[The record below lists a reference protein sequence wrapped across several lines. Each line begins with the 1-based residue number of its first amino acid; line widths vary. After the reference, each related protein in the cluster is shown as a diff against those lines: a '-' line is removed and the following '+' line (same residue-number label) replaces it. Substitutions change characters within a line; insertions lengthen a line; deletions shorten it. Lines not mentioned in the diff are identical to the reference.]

1 MKILFVSTFFDPD
14 NVGGAE
20 RALRNLA
27 RGLRDRGHAITI
39 LCTASDGPLREQPRE
54 GMNIL
59 RFGIANRYWPD
70 ASNPQPMMRRLLWH
84 AADIY
89 NQAARRVITEVIERA
104 RPDVVCTQNL
114 AGLSISTWDAART
127 LNVPVVHV
135 LNDLYLLAPSH
146 MSYERP
152 LLKPM
157 SRLFRLPHR
166 SASTKIAAVV
176 ALSRS
181 VLEEHLRVGYF
192 AGVQTALIPT
202 TSPLPDPGPTPRH
215 PPSEPLRIGFL
226 ARLVPAK
233 GIELLLEAFA
243 EAPALD
249 AILLV
254 GGVGP
259 PDYVARLQR
268 RYAGARTRFLG
279 FVDLAGFF
287 RNLDV
292 CIVPSIRHD
301 SLPTV
306 VIEASANRVPVIGAR
321 IGGIPELIR
330 QGENG
335 FVFELRTR
343 KQMRKALE
351 YACAHRDQLA
361 AMRASTRTAIAPLLD
376 HPRQLAKYEAVFETA
391 KTRSN
396 KFAID
401 DGGSVLLS

>member
-1 MKILFVSTFFDPD
+1 
-14 NVGGAE
+14 
-20 RALRNLA
+20 
-27 RGLRDRGHAITI
+27 
-39 LCTASDGPLREQPRE
+39 
-54 GMNIL
+54 
-59 RFGIANRYWPD
+59 
-70 ASNPQPMMRRLLWH
+70 
-84 AADIY
+84 
-89 NQAARRVITEVIERA
+89 
-104 RPDVVCTQNL
+104 
-114 AGLSISTWDAART
+114 
-127 LNVPVVHV
+127 
-135 LNDLYLLAPSH
+135 
-146 MSYERP
+146 
-152 LLKPM
+152 M

-202 TSPLPDPGPTPRH
+202 TSPLPDPGPTPGH

-259 PDYVARLQR
+259 PGYVARLQR

-361 AMRASTRTAIAPLLD
+361 AMRASARTAIAPLLD